1 MKLKT
6 IVLSISLLSC
16 SAFASNTTFD
26 DNWKANT
33 TTALDIIANSNNEAI
48 KQYTKDQFWARD
60 GQERADSARNALQS
74 ASREELI
81 VMSKITLNEGSS
93 TEKSMLESMVT
104 DVIHFDETISQS
116 EKNALIDEVGKKFEG
131 NEHLTLDERKQVND
145 AIETAIVES
154 AIETAIVESAI
165 ENNAIDEAFKQEMR
179 QEVDRLD
186 DRIDGTQ
193 ASLHAVTNARPM
205 LAEQGDFAMGVGVGF
220 SGNAQA
226 VAAGVGYSINKNWSA
241 SATVNTTTGIQDND
255 FSAGAGIQYTFK

>member
-16 SAFASNTTFD
+16 SAFASNTTFY

-154 AIETAIVESAI
+154 AIE
-165 ENNAIDEAFKQEMR
+165 NNAIDEAFKQEMR